1 MTKQKRQVKQEVDK
15 ATSQVLLKS
24 TKKMPQGQSKPEG
37 EKNHLFSKKDL
48 IAALKRVENR
58 ELTSQQRRDALNVY
72 MIMKNSELCSSN
84 PSCQIGKNERSTF
97 IGDDIDYAYPYSHRY
112 DEPFSDRGASD
123 E

>member
-1 MTKQKRQVKQEVDK
+1 
-15 ATSQVLLKS
+15 
-24 TKKMPQGQSKPEG
+24 
-37 EKNHLFSKKDL
+37 
-48 IAALKRVENR
+48 VENR

-84 PSCQIGKNERSTF
+84 SGYQIKNERSTF
-97 IGDDIDYAYPYSHRY
+97 HGDDIDYAYPYSHRY

>member
-1 MTKQKRQVKQEVDK
+1 
-15 ATSQVLLKS
+15 
-24 TKKMPQGQSKPEG
+24 
-37 EKNHLFSKKDL
+37 
-48 IAALKRVENR
+48 
-58 ELTSQQRRDALNVY
+58 